1 MTVAWGRQ
9 AIEDRA
15 RQLVSAFERAVT
27 LPDPHL
33 SAAALARDNAIE
45 SEGDA
50 LDGAALYRLDA
61 IKGTF
66 LYATRDGRYLI
77 AYQRTGNDVHIDRVL
92 PTRRGSD
99 GI

>member
-33 SAAALARDNAIE
+33 FAAALARQCE
-45 SEGDA
+45 
-50 LDGAALYRLDA
+50 
-61 IKGTF
+61 
-66 LYATRDGRYLI
+66 
-77 AYQRTGNDVHIDRVL
+77 
-92 PTRRGSD
+92 
-99 GI
+99 